1 MLEVVSPSAHPII
14 RVASLHAPH
23 AGLVP
28 DLAFDGTNVE
38 GLRTIV
44 RLAKAAN

>member
-1 MLEVVSPSAHPII
+1 MLGVVSPSAHPII
-14 RVASLHAPH
+14 QVASLHAPH

-28 DLAFDGTNVE
+28 DSAFDRINVE